1 MSISTHI
8 SFHTDKLLELWPYQ
22 NQNEIFY
29 FQKIPTKNKYLKHKF

>member
-29 FQKIPTKNKYLKHKF
+29 FHNFPTENTNSKRA